1 MTIRSRRR
9 AVLAVTG
16 PLVAIVAAG
25 GRAAAQEFQVDP
37 GAENV
42 VRFISRASIEEFEG
56 VTDRIDGYV
65 LLDAPALS
73 ADTGGEGTEVYLEVD
88 LGSLDTGIGL
98 RNRHM
103 RDNYLEVG
111 RYPFASFRARIES
124 TNPGAGRSYRVT
136 ARGTLSIHGVER
148 ERTLT
153 CRVEPRGE
161 GHRARCEFE
170 VLLSDHDIEIPK
182 IMFLKLADEI
192 RLELDFSV
200 IPAPARNGDTS

>member
-1 MTIRSRRR
+1 MTIRR
-9 AVLAVTG
+9 
-16 PLVAIVAAG
+16 P
-25 GRAAAQEFQVDP
+25 GRAALAASGALVAVAAVCGRAAGQELQVDR

-56 VTDRIDGYV
+56 VTDRIDGYI
-65 LLDAPALS
+65 LLDAPTLS
-73 ADTGGEGTEVYLEVD
+73 ADTGGEGTDVYLEVD

-111 RYPFASFRARIES
+111 KYPFASFRARIES
-124 TNPGAGRSYRVT
+124 TEPGPGQTYRVS

-148 ERTLT
+148 ERLLT
-153 CRVEPRGE
+153 CRVEPRGV
-161 GHRARCEFE
+161 GYRARCEFE

-182 IMFLKLADEI
+182 IMFLKLANEI

-200 IPAPARNGDTS
+200 IPATARNGDAP